1 VETVRV
7 CVADDN
13 REAADVLC
21 EGLRNNEY
29 EAVAAADGN
38 EALEVC
44 RTQAIDILLLDVCMP
59 GMDGY
64 EVCRQIKADPE
75 TRDIEVIFVTVKG
88 SQEDVDRA
96 FELGARDFI
105 TKPFN
110 LPMVMVRVDAAARQR
125 GAGQLLDE
133 GDAVAE
139 AFTDSETGLYNRG
152 YLLRRLDEEV
162 EKAGRYNYP
171 MSFVVFDVDDVQPVD
186 EEVGGVGLEEVLPDV
201 ALCVRRL
208 SRTADVLARYDG
220 SQLAAI
226 LPHCSV
232 NDAICYAGKILGE
245 VDATTFSD
253 PNFPTVAR
261 MSIGITTCQNGSAE
275 SGESVLGT
283 AMQCLLQA
291 KSLGSDRVVARDLSG
306 ATPV

>member
-1 VETVRV
+1 VHTVRV

-21 EGLRNNEY
+21 EGLRSNEF
-29 EAVAAADGN
+29 EAYAAADGN

-44 RTQAIDILLLDVCMP
+44 RAHPIDILLLDVCMP

-64 EVCRQIKADPE
+64 EVCRRLKEDPA
-75 TRDIEVIFVTVKG
+75 TSHIAVIFVTVKG

-96 FELGARDFI
+96 FELGAVDYI

-110 LPMVMVRVDAAARQR
+110 LPMVMVRVEAAARQVR
-125 GAGQLLDE
+125 AETEGADAEDLDP
-133 GDAVAE
+133 AI
-139 AFTDSETGLYNRG
+139 TDPETGLYTRG
-152 YLLRRLDEEV
+152 YLLRRLEEEV

-171 MSFVVFDVDDVQPVD
+171 MSFVVFDLDDVQAVD
-186 EEVGGVGLEEVLPDV
+186 EELGSVGLEEILPDV
-201 ALCVRRL
+201 ALCIRRL
-208 SRTADVLARYDG
+208 SRGADVLGRYDG
-220 SQLAAI
+220 SQMAAI

-232 NDAICYAGKILGE
+232 NDAVCYAGKILGE
-245 VDATTFSD
+245 IDATTFSD

-261 MSIGITTCQNGSAE
+261 MSIGITTCQNSSAD
-275 SGESVLGT
+275 SGDAVLGA

-306 ATPV
+306 AMPV